1 MKILITNDDGNTE
14 LVHILKD
21 KLVSLNHDV
30 VVCVP
35 NKNNSCVS
43 NALKFWEYHE
53 KDIEKIEDNFYTH
66 DGTPADGI
74 NYYLRNF
81 NELPDLV
88 VSGINY
94 GLNAGIDVLYSG
106 TIGAASEAIV
116 HGINA
121 IALSSD
127 RNYKKEELD
136 KALDII
142 FTKVFES
149 KVYSNEYI
157 YSFNI
162 PQNIKHNN
170 IALCSLNSKKELKNY
185 NNFPIKETNELMC
198 EKHYTIET
206 IYSDLYYLYRG
217 YITLTPILV
226 DRTYTNELEKMSS
239 FFDKDLH

>member
-1 MKILITNDDGNTE
+1 MKILVTNDDGDTK
-14 LVHILKD
+14 LVRILRD
-21 KLVSLNHDV
+21 KLISLEHDV
-30 VVCVP
+30 FVCVP

-43 NALKFWEYHE
+43 NALKFWEYKD
-53 KDIEKIEDNFYTH
+53 KDITYLENGFYTH

-74 NYYLRNF
+74 NYYLRHF

-121 IALSSD
+121 IAISSD
-127 RNYKKEELD
+127 RNYDLNELN

-142 FTKVFES
+142 FKKVFEQ
-149 KVYSNEYI
+149 KIYSNKYI

-162 PQNIKHNN
+162 PQFIKHNN
-170 IALCSLNSKKELKNY
+170 IALCALNGKNELKNY
-185 NNFPIKETNELMC
+185 NNFNALNTDMLMC
-198 EKHYTIET
+198 EKHYTLET
-206 IYSDLYYLYRG
+206 RYSDLYYLYRG

-226 DRTYTNELEKMSS
+226 DRTYTNELEKMAS
-239 FFDKDLH
+239 FFDKESL

>member
-21 KLVSLNHDV
+21 KLVSLKHDV

-53 KDIEKIEDNFYTH
+53 KDISNLENGFYTH

-74 NYYLRNF
+74 NYYLRHF

-142 FTKVFES
+142 FKKVFES
-149 KVYSNEYI
+149 KVYSN
-157 YSFNI
+157 
-162 PQNIKHNN
+162 
-170 IALCSLNSKKELKNY
+170 
-185 NNFPIKETNELMC
+185 
-198 EKHYTIET
+198 
-206 IYSDLYYLYRG
+206 
-217 YITLTPILV
+217 
-226 DRTYTNELEKMSS
+226 
-239 FFDKDLH
+239 

>member
-1 MKILITNDDGNTE
+1 MKILITNDDGDTK
-14 LVHILKD
+14 LVRILRD
-21 KLVSLNHDV
+21 KLVSLGHDV
-30 VVCVP
+30 CVCVP

-43 NALKFWEYHE
+43 NALKFWEYKK
-53 KDIEKIEDNFYTH
+53 KDISVLEENFYTH

-74 NYYLRNF
+74 NYYLRHF
-81 NELPDLV
+81 NEYPDLV

-106 TIGAASEAIV
+106 TIGAASEALV

-127 RNYKKEELD
+127 RNYTLEELN

-142 FTKVFES
+142 FGKVF
-149 KVYSNEYI
+149 KQKLYSNEYI

-162 PQNIKHNN
+162 PQYIKHKN
-170 IALCSLNSKKELKNY
+170 IALCALNSKARLKNY
-185 NNFPIKETNELMC
+185 NNFEPIETDELMC

-206 IYSDLYYLYRG
+206 SYSDLYYLYRG
-217 YITLTPILV
+217 FITLTPVLV
-226 DRTYTNELEKMSS
+226 DRTDKNQLEKLSTI
-239 FFDKDLH
+239 FDKE